1 MNEHEKAAHAD
12 VPDVKKSN
20 SAHVGKC
27 AVLFL
32 LSGFWLL
39 TTVNNA
45 YREFSDSDKLLIL
58 SWVGLICVL
67 QILFLLMIIKIK
79 FSEWACNIFF
89 ATFAV
94 INLFCLYLFFF
105 TAYDSLPR
113 WFKPRC

>member
-1 MNEHEKAAHAD
+1 MRRL
-12 VPDVKKSN
+12 VF
-20 SAHVGKC
+20 
-27 AVLFL
+27 AVRV
-32 LSGFWLL
+32 WLL

-94 INLFCLYLFFF
+94 IIYFVCICFF
-105 TAYDSLPR
+105 YSPMIRCRR